1 MAALQENQ
9 QALRVSTAQLERRV
23 ELTPE
28 RNRQK
33 HRLFDLEC
41 ALTRAKDA
49 VQVQVNSA
57 EKAQAAFAVQHT
69 DAPREAA
76 PLKSMDTASAVAET
90 STASIPVQPH
100 AALTD
105 GSVLWAGGRVAA
117 WPVCRCTAVPPDRQV
132 NQRMLYAPRCEEQE
146 SQTRFD
152 ATLTAAESVICQ
164 TGCISL
170 AAYLARREPLQT
182 PWHPMRGRR
191 KPGQRQ
197 LASG

>member
-1 MAALQENQ
+1 MRADAGQRCGPGSSQLRRKSPGCIRGATHRRAARSCPGQVDGHSQRGRRNQ
-9 QALRVSTAQLERRV
+9 HSINTCAAACRLDRRLGV
-23 ELTPE
+23 
-28 RNRQK
+28 
-33 HRLFDLEC
+33 
-41 ALTRAKDA
+41 
-49 VQVQVNSA
+49 V
-57 EKAQAAFAVQHT
+57 
-69 DAPREAA
+69 
-76 PLKSMDTASAVAET
+76 
-90 STASIPVQPH
+90 
-100 AALTD
+100 
-105 GSVLWAGGRVAA
+105 GGWAGGRLASV
-117 WPVCRCTAVPPDRQV
+117 PLYRCTAVPPDRQV
-132 NQRMLYAPRCEEQE
+132 NQRLLYAPRCEEQE